1 MKRLSLTNEIVISL
15 AKLVDDSQEEKKRK
29 PAHSDIKFYVDKF
42 NLQGGDPA
50 SSGRSLGKSK
60 RVRHI
65 LDWGLENAPEE
76 TERFATA
83 IIDLVRGSGGF
94 RVESENY
101 VGKERISNL
110 QDALKRAGIQL
121 FEDGTWAPTTLDN
134 LSYQDQRDVF
144 FSYISRAKRGVNDAA
159 LIVGTSKDL
168 LEAVAAFIVETVRGS
183 YNAKW
188 SFPTLLGNAFSALE
202 LTARIP
208 NGTKPNAHQRFEE
221 SLFNAAL
228 AVNTLRNKEGTGHG
242 RPWLPNLSASEA
254 KAALEII
261 GVISEYMLNKLSE
274 LGYK

>member
-1 MKRLSLTNEIVISL
+1 MKRLPLTNEIIISL

-29 PAHSDIKFYVDKF
+29 PAHSDITFYANKF

-50 SSGRSLGKSK
+50 SAGRPLGKSK

-76 TERFATA
+76 TEQFAAA

-101 VGKERISNL
+101 VGKEYISNL

-121 FEDGTWAPTTLDN
+121 FEDGTWVPTTLDN
-134 LSYQDQRDVF
+134 LSHQDRRDVLLT
-144 FSYISRAKRGVNDAA
+144 YISRAKRGVNDAA

-168 LEAVAAFIVETVRGS
+168 LEAVSAFVVETVRGS
-183 YNAKW
+183 YDTKW
-188 SFPTLLGNAFSALE
+188 NFPTLLGNAFSALE
-202 LTARIP
+202 LTAWIP
-208 NGTKPNAHQRFEE
+208 NGSKSDAHQRFEE
-221 SLFNAAL
+221 SLFNASL

-242 RPWLPNLSASEA
+242 RPWLPNLNASEA

>member
-1 MKRLSLTNEIVISL
+1 MKRLPLTNEIVISL

-50 SSGRSLGKSK
+50 SSGRSFGKSK
-60 RVRHI
+60 RIRYI

-94 RVESENY
+94 RAESENY

-144 FSYISRAKRGVNDAA
+144 LSYISRAKRGVDDAA

-168 LEAVAAFIVETVRGS
+168 LEAVSAFVVETVRGS
-183 YNAKW
+183 YDTKW
-188 SFPTLLGNAFSALE
+188 NFPTLLGNAFSALE
-202 LTARIP
+202 LTSRIP
-208 NGTKPNAHQRFEE
+208 NGANPDAHQRFEE

-242 RPWLPNLSASEA
+242 RPWLPNLSTSEA